1 MLEKKSLGEKRIA
14 NRKQNKTKTSS
25 NVHVTAVPD
34 DEKRETGGEAM
45 FKNRTKNV
53 PKPED
58 ISDRFKELRVRLAES
73 AHAKLYLGATCW
85 SC

>member
-1 MLEKKSLGEKRIA
+1 
-14 NRKQNKTKTSS
+14 
-25 NVHVTAVPD
+25 
-34 DEKRETGGEAM
+34 M